1 MNGKIEFE
9 EFVGLMEERVRQR
22 EEADKQL
29 FLEAFQIFDKDG
41 NGVITADELR

>member
-1 MNGKIEFE
+1 MNGKIEFA

>member
-1 MNGKIEFE
+1 MIEFE
-9 EFVGLMEERVRQR
+9 EFVSLMEERVRQR